1 MGGQGSGGGEKWGL
15 CVGLGLS
22 SMVGVDLVGS
32 RMGACRLPLGIADGS
47 PAVAELRL
55 VVWLVELCGAH
66 TGW

>member
-55 VVWLVELCGAH
+55 VV
-66 TGW
+66 